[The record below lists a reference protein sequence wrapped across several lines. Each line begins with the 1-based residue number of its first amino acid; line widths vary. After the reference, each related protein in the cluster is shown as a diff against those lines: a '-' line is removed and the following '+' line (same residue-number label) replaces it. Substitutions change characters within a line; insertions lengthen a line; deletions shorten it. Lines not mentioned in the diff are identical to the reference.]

1 MARAPFQVIV
11 FPYRRT
17 ASGVFEYAVF
27 FRRSPNY
34 GDFWQAI
41 SGGGEDDESPIEA
54 ARREANEEAG
64 LSSDTPLI
72 QLDSSATIPA
82 PQAAGMLWGPK
93 VLVVPE
99 YAFGADI
106 GDQQI
111 VLSAEHASF
120 RWVEYAT
127 AQSLLRFDSNKN
139 ALWELDF
146 RLTKERKFI

>member
-1 MARAPFQVIV
+1 MRAPFQVIV

-17 ASGVFEYAVF
+17 LSGSFEYAVF
-27 FRRSPNY
+27 FRRTLGY

-41 SGGGEDDESPIEA
+41 SGGGEDDETPLET
-54 ARREANEEAG
+54 ARRESNEEG
-64 LSSDTPLI
+64 GISYDTPFV
-72 QLDSSATIPA
+72 QLDSTVTIPA
-82 PQAAGMLWGPK
+82 PQAAGMLWGTD

-106 GDQQI
+106 GDQEI
-111 VLSAEHASF
+111 VISEEHETF
-120 RWVEYAT
+120 RWVDYET

-146 RLTKERKFI
+146 RLTSDRKFI

>member
-11 FPYRRT
+11 FPYRRA

-41 SGGGEDDESPIEA
+41 AGGGEGRETPLEA
-54 ARREANEEAG
+54 ARRESNEEAG
-64 LSSDTPLI
+64 LSYDTPLI
-72 QLDSSATIPA
+72 LLDSTSTIPA

-99 YAFGADI
+99 YAFGANI
-106 GDQQI
+106 RDQQI
-111 VLSAEHASF
+111 VLSEEHVSF
-120 RWVEYAT
+120 RWADYET
-127 AQSLLRFDSNKN
+127 ALSLLRFDSNKN

-146 RLTKERKFI
+146 RLTNERKFI

>member
-11 FPYRRT
+11 FPYRRA

-27 FRRSPNY
+27 FRSSPNY

-41 SGGGEDDESPIEA
+41 SGGGEGHETPLEA
-54 ARREANEEAG
+54 ARRESNEEAG
-64 LSSDTPLI
+64 LSYDTPLVL
-72 QLDSSATIPA
+72 LDSTATIPA

-106 GDQQI
+106 GVQQI
-111 VLSAEHASF
+111 VLSEEHVSF
-120 RWVEYAT
+120 RWADYQT

-146 RLTKERKFI
+146 RLTDDRKFI

>member
-1 MARAPFQVIV
+1 MPRAPFQVIV
-11 FPYRRT
+11 FPYRRA
-17 ASGVFEYAVF
+17 ASGVYEYAVF

-41 SGGGEDDESPIEA
+41 SGGGEDYETPLEA
-54 ARREANEEAG
+54 ARRESNEEAG
-64 LSSDTPLI
+64 LSFDTPLVL
-72 QLDSSATIPA
+72 LDSTATIPA

-93 VLVVPE
+93 LLVVPE

-111 VLSAEHASF
+111 TLSAEHLTFQWAQ
-120 RWVEYAT
+120 YDT
-127 AQSLLRFDSNKN
+127 AQSMLRFDSNKN

-146 RLTKERKFI
+146 RLTNDRKFI

>member
-1 MARAPFQVIV
+1 MRAPFQVIV
-11 FPYRRT
+11 FPYRR
-17 ASGVFEYAVF
+17 AVSGVFEYAVF

-41 SGGGEDDESPIEA
+41 SGGGEDHETPLEA
-54 ARREANEEAG
+54 AHRETNEEAR
-64 LSSDTPLI
+64 LSYDTPLVL
-72 QLDSSATIPA
+72 LDSTSTIPA

-111 VLSAEHASF
+111 VLSEEHVSF
-120 RWVEYAT
+120 RWTDYET

-146 RLTKERKFI
+146 RLTDDRKFI